1 MGGKRKVIILMGLGA
16 FVGGSGLACGYFGLR
31 EVLAPQDSSLV
42 RRVGLAGVY
51 LVERDGQKFLINSL
65 GGMAKIE
72 SPTVPTSISV
82 DARPSSSPIASELNA
97 LPTPPATSYAA
108 HILELYRQ
116 SLLDSKQ
123 CSENAALMEQQAGD
137 SPVGTPPKR
146 SSFVKDRKR
155 KDGPQ
160 TTEATPAPS
169 PIAEGMAAM
178 PTPSPG
184 AEVTPAPTA
193 SPSPM
198 PKILKSIEKA
208 SALAPT
214 PSPIAQP
221 SSANDKV
228 TDAFHPSMTDTSEN
242 TVKRHASWAG
252 FLAAQN
258 IIHPPQSA
266 ILVLRPPGTSQS
278 KAVSPADTALSD
290 RAYTADNDMGSLPRT
305 DGTET
310 YTILK
315 PSPTP
320 SPDDLVPSASPSPTP
335 WQEPEPEPTSNGQPK
350 SHPKPAKSVKKPA
363 QRADN
368 KPSFWQMIFHSK
380 LTGG

>member
-16 FVGGSGLACGYFGLR
+16 FVGGSGLAGGYFGLR

-72 SPTVPTSISV
+72 SPTVSTSISV
-82 DARPSSSPIASELNA
+82 DARPSSSPIASESNA

-123 CSENAALMEQQAGD
+123 YSENAALMEQQAGD
-137 SPVGTPPKR
+137 SAVDAPPKR
-146 SSFVKDRKR
+146 SSFVEDRQRKDR
-155 KDGPQ
+155 PQ
-160 TTEATPAPS
+160 TPEATPS
-169 PIAEGMAAM
+169 PVSEGMVPT

-193 SPSPM
+193 SSSPP
-198 PKILKSIEKA
+198 PKILKGVEKA

-228 TDAFHPSMTDTSEN
+228 IDAFHPPMTDTPEN
-242 TVKRHASWAG
+242 TGKRQASWAG

-258 IIHPPQSA
+258 IIHSTQSA

-278 KAVSPADTALSD
+278 KVGSPADTALSN
-290 RAYTADNDMGSLPRT
+290 RPYIADNDMGSVPTT

-315 PSPTP
+315 PSPPP
-320 SPDDLVPSASPSPTP
+320 SSDDLVPSASTSPTTS
-335 WQEPEPEPTSNGQPK
+335 QEPEPEPTSAAQPK
-350 SHPKPAKSVKKPA
+350 SRPKTAKSVKKTDP
-363 QRADN
+363 RADN
-368 KPSFWQMIFHSK
+368 KPSFWRMMFHSK
-380 LTGG
+380 MTGG

>member
-1 MGGKRKVIILMGLGA
+1 MGGKRKVIILTGLGA
-16 FVGGSGLACGYFGLR
+16 FIGGSGLAGGYFGLR
-31 EVLAPQDSSLV
+31 EVLAPHDSSLV

-72 SPTVPTSISV
+72 SPTAPTSTSV
-82 DARPSSSPIASELNA
+82 DARPSSLPIVSEPNA

-116 SLLDSKQ
+116 SLLISKQ
-123 CSENAALMEQQAGD
+123 YSENAALMEQQAAD
-137 SPVGTPPKR
+137 SAGGTPPKR
-146 SSFVKDRKR
+146 SSFVEDRQRKDR
-155 KDGPQ
+155 PQ
-160 TTEATPAPS
+160 TAEATPAPS
-169 PIAEGMAAM
+169 PD
-178 PTPSPG
+178 

-193 SPSPM
+193 SPSPT
-198 PKILKSIEKA
+198 PKNLKSIEKT

-214 PSPIAQP
+214 PSPVAQP
-221 SSANDKV
+221 SSVNDKV
-228 TDAFHPSMTDTSEN
+228 SEAFHPPLTDTPEN
-242 TVKRHASWAG
+242 TAKRQASWAG

-258 IIHPPQSA
+258 IIHPPPSA

-278 KAVSPADTALSD
+278 KAASPADTALSD
-290 RAYTADNDMGSLPRT
+290 RPYIADNDMGSVPRT

-335 WQEPEPEPTSNGQPK
+335 WQEPEPEPTSTAQPK
-350 SHPKPAKSVKKPA
+350 SRPKTDKYAKKPA
-363 QRADN
+363 QSADN
-368 KPSFWQMIFHSK
+368 KPSFWKMIFHSK
-380 LTGG
+380 MTGG

>member
-1 MGGKRKVIILMGLGA
+1 MGAKRKVILVWLGA
-16 FVGGSGLACGYFGLR
+16 FVVGSGLLGGYFGLR
-31 EVLAPQDSSLV
+31 EILAPHDSSLV

-72 SPTVPTSISV
+72 SPMAPTSV
-82 DARPSSSPIASELNA
+82 DARPSSSPNVSESNA

-108 HILELYRQ
+108 HTLELYRQ
-116 SLLDSKQ
+116 SLLISKQ
-123 CSENAALMEQQAGD
+123 YSENATLMEQQAADSAGD
-137 SPVGTPPKR
+137 TPPKR
-146 SSFVKDRKR
+146 SSFVEDRQRKDR
-155 KDGPQ
+155 PQ
-160 TTEATPAPS
+160 TAEAR
-169 PIAEGMAAM
+169 
-178 PTPSPG
+178 PTPSPD

-193 SPSPM
+193 SPSPT
-198 PKILKSIEKA
+198 PKNLKGIEKT
-208 SALAPT
+208 SALAPTPT

-221 SSANDKV
+221 SSANYKV
-228 TDAFHPSMTDTSEN
+228 SEAFHPPLTDTPEN
-242 TVKRHASWAG
+242 AAKRQASWAG

-278 KAVSPADTALSD
+278 KAGSPADTALSD
-290 RAYTADNDMGSLPRT
+290 RPYIADNDMGSVRRT

-320 SPDDLVPSASPSPTP
+320 SPDDLVPSASPSPMP
-335 WQEPEPEPTSNGQPK
+335 LQEAEHEPTVTTQSKSRPK
-350 SHPKPAKSVKKPA
+350 TDKSAKKPA
-363 QRADN
+363 QSADN
-368 KPSFWQMIFHSK
+368 KPSFWKMLFHSK
-380 LTGG
+380 ITGG